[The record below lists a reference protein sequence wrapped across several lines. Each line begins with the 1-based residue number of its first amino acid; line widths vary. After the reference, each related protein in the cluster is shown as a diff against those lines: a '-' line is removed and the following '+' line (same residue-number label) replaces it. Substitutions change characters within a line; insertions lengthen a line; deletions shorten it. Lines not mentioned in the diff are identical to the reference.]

1 MHIYIYIYIV
11 YTFYCKGYCKVLYY
25 FILYKAAAFRYRHW
39 LLLIP
44 KYMLQ
49 FTVLLSN
56 SHTKQERRKFDYYK
70 CVSFI
75 VFFVKV

>member
-1 MHIYIYIYIV
+1 MHYIYIV
-11 YTFYCKGYCKVLYY
+11 YKFYCKGYCKVLYY

-49 FTVLLSN
+49 FTVLL
-56 SHTKQERRKFDYYK
+56 
-70 CVSFI
+70 
-75 VFFVKV
+75 

>member
-1 MHIYIYIYIV
+1 MYIYIYIIVRYIDIGIDIDILDIYNIYILHTLYIYIV
-11 YTFYCKGYCKVLYY
+11 YKFYCKGYCKVLYY

-49 FTVLLSN
+49 FTVLL
-56 SHTKQERRKFDYYK
+56 
-70 CVSFI
+70 
-75 VFFVKV
+75 